1 MNDQLLHLIIKQ
13 KITLVAICVII
24 GLLVMVFLLWIYA
37 EITFYRQKYVGT
49 CLNDRTIKSTSTHS
63 FPLFSLLPTCN
74 QKTNRQLERIEAV
87 RDKMDGI
94 ELSMRQRRNSRQHQ
108 VIKMKNLD
116 ATPRSHR
123 HTKYSKITIDS
134 RRVENV

>member
-1 MNDQLLHLIIKQ
+1 MIMNDQLLHLIIKQ

-37 EITFYRQKYVGT
+37 EITFYRQK
-49 CLNDRTIKSTSTHS
+49 
-63 FPLFSLLPTCN
+63 
-74 QKTNRQLERIEAV
+74 QLERIEAV